1 MPERMTGKVAI
12 ITGAARGI
20 GRSVAEAMCAE
31 GAKVMAV
38 DLLVVDAPESE
49 SIPDRWRSFQADVS
63 DPAAVQAMVHEC
75 TAVFGPPDILVN
87 MAAISTPS
95 SVSRLSLEQWDQT
108 LRVNLTS
115 VFLCTKAVLPM
126 MIERSRGVIISFSS
140 VLADVGGKGNAHY
153 AAAKAGVEA
162 FSKSLAREVSPH
174 GIRVNVISPGMVDT
188 PMLDLMDAQQKETL
202 SARIPLK
209 RIGQPA
215 DLVEPVLFLA
225 SEGSTYITGQV
236 IRVDGGMNMA

>member
-1 MPERMTGKVAI
+1 MTGNVAI

-20 GRSVAEAMCAE
+20 GRKVAEAMCAE
-31 GAKVMAV
+31 GAKVLAV
-38 DLLVVDAPESE
+38 DLLAVDAPVSGFC
-49 SIPDRWRSFQADVS
+49 SDNRWRSFQADVS
-63 DPAAVQAMVHEC
+63 DPDAVQAMVHEC
-75 TAVFGPPDILVN
+75 TAVFGPPEVLVN

-95 SVSRLSLEQWDQT
+95 SVSRLSLEQWEQT

-162 FSKSLAREVSPH
+162 FSKSLAREVGPH

-209 RIGQPA
+209 RIGRPV

-225 SEGSTYITGQV
+225 SEGSAYITGQV